1 MSDETINHVF
11 NTAWEVVNN
20 TGRNVFL
27 TGKAGTGKTTFLKKL
42 MKETSKNCVV
52 VAPTGVAAINAG
64 GVTMHSFFQLPFNAY
79 LRHGGYVQG
88 EVQFTNKSELL
99 RGLRITKA
107 KRELMSEMDL
117 LIIDEV
123 SMVRADLLDAV
134 DDILRSVRG
143 NRNKPFGGVQ
153 VLFIGDLFQLPPV
166 VQDQEKELLKKYYES
181 PFFFNAEVLKENPP
195 LIIELKKIYRQTEEK
210 FIGLLNSVRNN
221 SMAEQDF
228 ELLHSR
234 YVPSFWIDVENIIT
248 LTTHNNTADK
258 INRDELQKLNAPIFK
273 FEANVD
279 GDFSDRAYPTE
290 KVLELKLGAQIM
302 FIKNDTKAGKYYN
315 GKLAKIIK
323 LTAEEI
329 IVKLADSDIELRVE
343 KEKWDNIK
351 YVFDKE
357 DNKINEEP
365 LGSFLQY
372 PIRLA
377 WAITIHKS
385 QGLTFTKMAI
395 DAGASFAAGQVYV
408 ALSRCTSL
416 TGLTLLTKIPASAI
430 STDQRIV
437 EFIKK
442 ETDLKTLNLDEE
454 KFEYSISRLEK
465 IFDWNLVN
473 VLIDEAIEFT
483 SGKEFDGRDS
493 VIERLNIIKAK
504 TSEQTLIAMKFMD
517 RVNQIVIVKP
527 IDTALLEERV
537 KKAKPYFIEKLLE
550 EIIQPIVAIREEI
563 KIKKRAKTLLLY
575 FNELIL
581 DLWRKVKEIEKA
593 DVSGLDLKVVIEY
606 KEQPVIPKPAET
618 NSEAASEPKIEKEK
632 AYNVEEIRKTKANAF
647 RPWSRE
653 EDEKLMA
660 LVGNNKPLYEIAKTL
675 ERTNRAIELRVE
687 KIKLEGIKDPKEKI
701 DSKKV
706 SLDLYKEKK
715 TIEEIATLRGMAAST
730 IEGHL
735 ALFIKTGEVNL
746 FDFISEEQFQMIKV
760 AVEKMGFEN
769 LTDLKKTTGDSI
781 SWGQLRMVVNYLR
794 KDV

>member
-1 MSDETINHVF
+1 
-11 NTAWEVVNN
+11 
-20 TGRNVFL
+20 
-27 TGKAGTGKTTFLKKL
+27 
-42 MKETSKNCVV
+42 
-52 VAPTGVAAINAG
+52 
-64 GVTMHSFFQLPFNAY
+64 
-79 LRHGGYVQG
+79 
-88 EVQFTNKSELL
+88 
-99 RGLRITKA
+99 
-107 KRELMSEMDL
+107 
-117 LIIDEV
+117 
-123 SMVRADLLDAV
+123 
-134 DDILRSVRG
+134 
-143 NRNKPFGGVQ
+143 
-153 VLFIGDLFQLPPV
+153 
-166 VQDQEKELLKKYYES
+166 
-181 PFFFNAEVLKENPP
+181 
-195 LIIELKKIYRQTEEK
+195 
-210 FIGLLNSVRNN
+210 
-221 SMAEQDF
+221 MAEQDF
-228 ELLHSR
+228 DLLHSR
-234 YVPSFWIDVENIIT
+234 FFPHIPINEDNFIT

-279 GDFSDRAYPTE
+279 GDFSDRAFPTE
-290 KVLELKLGAQIM
+290 KVLELKLGSQIM

-323 LTAEEI
+323 LTAEDI

-343 KEKWDNIK
+343 KETWENIK
-351 YVFDKE
+351 YVFNKE

-416 TGLTLLTKIPASAI
+416 TGLTLLSKIPASAI
-430 STDQRIV
+430 STDPRIV

-483 SGKEFDGRDS
+483 SGKDFEGKES
-493 VIERLNIIKAK
+493 TIEKLKVIKSKA
-504 TSEQTLIAMKFMD
+504 SEQTLIAMKFMD
-517 RVNQIVIVKP
+517 RVDQIVIVKP

-563 KIKKRAKTLLLY
+563 KIKKRTKTLLLY

-581 DLWRKVKEIEKA
+581 DLWRKVKDIEKA

-606 KEQPVIPKPAET
+606 KEAVIPMPSET

-632 AYNVEEIRKTKANAF
+632 AYSVEEIRKTKANAF

-706 SLDLYKEKK
+706 SLDLYQEKK

-735 ALFIKTGEVNL
+735 AQFIKTGEVNL
-746 FDFISEEQFQMIKV
+746 FDFITEEQFQTIKV

-769 LTDLKKTTGDSI
+769 LTDLKKSTGDAI
-781 SWGQLRMVVNYLR
+781 SWGQLRMALNYLR
-794 KDV
+794 EKK

>member
-1 MSDETINHVF
+1 MQDESINTIF

-79 LRHGGYVQG
+79 LRHGGYVQE

-99 RGLRITKA
+99 RGLRISKP

-166 VQDQEKELLKKYYES
+166 VQDQEKGLLSKYYES

-195 LIIELKKIYRQTEEK
+195 LIIELKKIYRQTEET
-210 FIGLLNSVRNN
+210 FIGLLNNIRNN
-221 SMAEQDF
+221 TMKEMDY
-228 ELLHSR
+228 EVLHSR
-234 YVPSFWIDVENIIT
+234 YVPSFRIDEENIIT
-248 LTTHNNTADK
+248 LTTHNNTADR
-258 INRDELQKLNAPIFK
+258 INQEELRKLKSPSIK
-273 FEANVD
+273 FTADID
-279 GDFSDRAYPTE
+279 GDFNDKALPTE
-290 KVLELKLGAQIM
+290 RVLELKLGAQIM
-302 FIKNDTKAGKYYN
+302 FIKNDTKGGGRYYN

-323 LTAEEI
+323 LTAEDI
-329 IVKLADSDIELRVE
+329 IVKLADSDIELKVE
-343 KEKWDNIK
+343 KEKWENIK
-351 YVFDKE
+351 YVFNKE

-430 STDQRIV
+430 STDPRIV

-442 ETDLKTLNLDEE
+442 ETDLNSLNLDEE

-465 IFDWNLVN
+465 IFDWNVVN
-473 VLIDEAIEFT
+473 VLIEEAIEFT
-483 SGKEFDGRDS
+483 NGKEFDGRDS
-493 VIERLNIIKAK
+493 IIEKLNAIKTK
-504 TSEQTLIAMKFMD
+504 VSEQTLIAMKFMD

-527 IDTALLEERV
+527 IDTALLTERV
-537 KKAKPYFIEKLLE
+537 KEAKKYFIGKLHSEVLHSI
-550 EIIQPIVAIREEI
+550 EIIREEV
-563 KIKKRAKTLLLY
+563 KIKKRTKTLLLY
-575 FNELIL
+575 YNELIL
-581 DLWRKVKEIEKA
+581 DLWRKIRLIEKA
-593 DVSGLDLKVVIEY
+593 NVEGLDVKISFNVTGGD
-606 KEQPVIPKPAET
+606 IPKPIEQKM
-618 NSEAASEPKIEKEK
+618 EASSEPNIGK
-632 AYNVEEIRKTKANAF
+632 AYNVEEIRKTTANAYA
-647 RPWSRE
+647 PWTNVD
-653 EDEKLMA
+653 DERLIKLVA
-660 LVGNNKPLYEIAKTL
+660 VNTPISQLTTIF
-675 ERTNRAIELRVE
+675 ERGKGAIESRITKL
-687 KIKLEGIKDPKEKI
+687 KLENRIIESKASVVS
-701 DSKKV
+701 SKKI
-706 SLDLYKEKK
+706 SLELYKEKK

-735 ALFIKTGEVNL
+735 ALFIKSGEVNL
-746 FDFISEEQFQMIKV
+746 FDFITEEQFQIIKV
-760 AVEKMGFEN
+760 AIEKMGFEN
-769 LTDLKKTTGDSI
+769 LTDLKRTTGDSI
-781 SWGQLRMVVNYLR
+781 SWGQLRMAVNYIKEL
-794 KDV
+794 